1 MISLASTELNNRGP
15 DYSSIQ
21 ISSNKDILLVNS
33 VLSIN
38 QGSSYQDFPVL
49 NSDEFFGFNGEIY
62 ITSDYDHKYSGSD
75 TLYVLNSARKEFDI
89 EKFYG
94 VNFRGCFSFVHA
106 IRTCNE
112 MKVQFANDFFGERNL
127 FYYEDDQYS

>member
-1 MISLASTELNNRGP
+1 MCGIFFFYSKKQSTSVEDWMISLASTELNNRGP

-49 NSDEFFGFNGEIY
+49 NSDEFFGFNGNY

-89 EKFYG
+89 ESFMALILG
-94 VNFRGCFSFVHA
+94 MFSFVQRSVLA
-106 IRTCNE
+106 
-112 MKVQFANDFFGERNL
+112 MK
-127 FYYEDDQYS
+127 